1 VANQFFGFSPESFEQ
16 FARAVALSVF
26 GPGVTMFGNG
36 PDGGREATFR
46 GGVPYP
52 YPPATLDVDRF
63 PEPATRL
70 AAVLVRLAQPS
81 LSGDEATRLAG
92 VACAVIDAPAEG
104 EADTALFSTAE
115 RHLHRVPAIGQ
126 FLLRLRDQM
135 PASVELGRARCE
147 GLLRQ
152 ALRTLASDLHTPG
165 RLAKLELPE
174 VPTH

>member
-36 PDGGREATFR
+36 PDG
-46 GGVPYP
+46 
-52 YPPATLDVDRF
+52 ATLDVDRF